1 MVQTTTVKITQHR
14 SLPMIRCRRAY
25 DPPTPADGQ
34 RVLVDRLWPRNCR
47 KESLKL
53 DEWRREVA
61 PSTALRQ
68 AFKTGALSFDEFRQR
83 YRSELAAHPEHWWA
97 LLEPAETGVLT
108 LVYAARDEQLSNAQV
123 LAEWLEEALE
133 RRDAPS
139 SPTCL
144 AGKS

>member
-1 MVQTTTVKITQHR
+1 
-14 SLPMIRCRRAY
+14 MIQCRRAY

-47 KESLKL
+47 KESLML
-53 DEWRREVA
+53 NEWRREVA
-61 PSTALRQ
+61 PSTPLRR
-68 AFKTGALSFDEFRQR
+68 AFKGGEVDFATFRQR

-97 LLEPAETGVLT
+97 LLEPAQNGVLT
-108 LVYAARDEQLSNAQV
+108 LVYAARDEQQNNAQV

-133 RRDAPS
+133 RQAEPN

-144 AGKS
+144 AGKT